1 MGTLVKILISAI
13 FFNALLNLNPIESHG
28 RMMDPPQR
36 GSMWRVGYDVPKD
49 YNDMSGYCGG
59 IRHLWEVEVKSVF
72 FRSIDFLNFY
82 VNFKG
87 ERR

>member
-1 MGTLVKILISAI
+1 MEAAENKIILII
-13 FFNALLNLNPIESHG
+13 FGLILHLILIESHG

-59 IRHLWEVEVKSVF
+59 IRHLWEVIDVF
-72 FRSIDFLNFY
+72 RLF
-82 VNFKG
+82 
-87 ERR
+87 